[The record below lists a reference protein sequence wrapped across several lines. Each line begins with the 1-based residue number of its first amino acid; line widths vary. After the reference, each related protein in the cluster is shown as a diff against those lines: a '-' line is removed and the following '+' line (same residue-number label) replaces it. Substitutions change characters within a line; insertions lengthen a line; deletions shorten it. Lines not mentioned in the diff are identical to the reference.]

1 MFRRKFHSSV
11 KLAER
16 ARIWSD
22 FSKRSNSFGI
32 NHALVKKNI
41 LEGSSAV
48 KGGPVT
54 IGRRSNRLKYE
65 SPGHIDEAFSIGY
78 KYLEDHAAKL
88 YERSQSEGLD
98 RAEVDRLLAKAEL
111 DNPEVQYNF
120 QFHEKIENNP
130 SVIDYS
136 QPVYRHLGKKHW
148 ESYSQMLLM
157 QRLES
162 LQVIPDTMPTLDPRA
177 EINIKFPYS
186 TGVNKWVE
194 PGEFLSSN
202 VTSMPPIVKI
212 QEYDLVDPEKQ
223 LYSIVIV
230 NPDEPDLQNDSF
242 KTTLS
247 YALVNIKV
255 DYNDNVVDARKFSDE
270 NIIADYIPPAVEK
283 NANTQ
288 RYAVW
293 VFRQNGPIGKSECSS
308 IDRQDFDIRAFSDKH
323 GLDAVGAQVWRSKW
337 DLNVEKVRELY
348 GLPKGRVFSR
358 VRR

>member
-1 MFRRKFHSSV
+1 MFRRGFHSSV
-11 KLAER
+11 KVAER
-16 ARIWSD
+16 AKVWSD
-22 FSKRSNSFGI
+22 FSQRSKSYAI
-32 NHALVKKNI
+32 NHPLVKKNI
-41 LEGSSAV
+41 LEGSATL
-48 KGGPVT
+48 KDGPVT

-65 SPGHIDEAFSIGY
+65 SPDNIDEAFSIGY

-88 YERSQSEGLD
+88 YTKAQAEGVNK
-98 RAEVDRLLAKAEL
+98 AEVERLLAKAEL

-120 QFHEKIENNP
+120 QFHDKIENNP
-130 SVIDYS
+130 SIIDYS

-148 ESYSQMLLM
+148 ESYAQMLLM

-162 LQVIPDTMPTLDPRA
+162 LAVIPDTMPTLIPRA
-177 EINIKFPYS
+177 EVNIKFPYS

-194 PGEFLSSN
+194 PGEYLSSN
-202 VTSMPPIVKI
+202 VTSLPPVVKI
-212 QEYDLVDPEKQ
+212 QEYELVDPTTQ
-223 LYSIVIV
+223 LYTILIV
-230 NPDEPDLQNDSF
+230 NPDEPDLKTDSF

-255 DYNDNVVDARKFSDE
+255 DYNDNVVDARKFSEE
-270 NIIADYIPPAVEK
+270 NIIADYLPPVAEK

-293 VFRQNGPIGKSECSS
+293 VFRQNNPIAKTVSNT
-308 IDRQDFDIRAFSDKH
+308 IDRHNFNIRDFSKQND
-323 GLDAVGAQVWRSKW
+323 LDAIGAQVWRSKW
-337 DLNVEKVRELY
+337 DLNVEKIRELY